1 LLGSLAIALIGFIS
15 LAMFSKGT
23 RRALLAAMALTASTV
38 GTLHAAASPDLLDET
53 HASVRAVRALQDKVT
68 RDLMKLENVLGTA
81 IGVDDD
87 GAASLV
93 VYVEKGGRKTPELL
107 NTIPPAMNGIPV
119 KVEETE
125 QFRAF
130 VRPPNKGGGGGG
142 GTTSSGPGT
151 PHTAAQSF
159 PIQLGTS
166 GGWRSDL
173 ANGYCCGG
181 TLGSLVQVNGVQY
194 ILSNYHVFESDIVL
208 GGNNTIAT
216 TGSPVIQ
223 PGLIDVGCNAN
234 NAQNVGTLQVVHS
247 LPNNNVDVGLAQ
259 ANAGAVRTDGSI
271 LEIGTISHTPVGPAL
286 NQPVKKSGR
295 TTGLTHSA
303 ISGLNATIS
312 VTYENECAGGTAFTK
327 TFTGQI
333 VIANSNSGFLN
344 SGDSGSLLVE
354 DVATNPRPVGL
365 LYAGSSS
372 TAIANPIGEV
382 LNFVGAQL
390 GGTATMVGN

>member
-1 LLGSLAIALIGFIS
+1 
-15 LAMFSKGT
+15 MFSKGT
-23 RRALLAAMALTASTV
+23 RRALIAAMAMTASTV
-38 GTLHAAASPDLLDET
+38 GTLHAAASPELLDDT

-81 IGVDDD
+81 IGLDEN
-87 GAASLV
+87 GNASLV

-107 NTIPPAMNGIPV
+107 QSIPAAMNGVPV
-119 KVEETE
+119 KIEQTE

-130 VRPPNKGGGGGG
+130 VRPPGKGGGNGGGGSGGG
-142 GTTSSGPGT
+142 GTVSGPGT
-151 PHTAAQSF
+151 PHTGVQAF

-223 PGLIDVGCNAN
+223 PGLIDVGCNATSS
-234 NAQNVGTLQVVHS
+234 QNVGSLQITHS

-259 ANAGAVRTDGSI
+259 ATPGAVRTDGSI
-271 LEIGTISHTPVGPAL
+271 LEIGTISHTPLGTAL
-286 NQPVKKSGR
+286 NQMVKKSGR
-295 TTGLTHSA
+295 TTGLTHSY
-303 ISGLNATIS
+303 INGLNATIS

-327 TFTGQI
+327 TFTGQV
-333 VIANSNSGFLN
+333 VISNPNSAFLN

-365 LYAGSSS
+365 LYAGSSTS
-372 TAIANPIGEV
+372 AIANPIGEV
-382 LNFVGAQL
+382 LTFVGNTL